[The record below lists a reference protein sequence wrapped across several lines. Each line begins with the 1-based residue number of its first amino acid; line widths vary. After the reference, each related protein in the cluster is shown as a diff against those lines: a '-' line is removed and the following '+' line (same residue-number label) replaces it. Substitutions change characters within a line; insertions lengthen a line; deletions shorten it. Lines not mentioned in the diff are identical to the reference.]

1 MSVDLRTRTHWVFDM
16 DGTLTVAMHDF
27 AAICTALGLP
37 VGDPILETLAAMPRA
52 QSRPLYDRL
61 DAMEI
66 ELAREARAQ
75 PGAREL
81 LERLRDRG
89 AHLGI
94 LTRNGEQIALETLA
108 ACGLL
113 EFFEH
118 DAIIGRESAAPKP
131 EPDGVLALLSGWDA
145 PAHQAVMVGDF
156 SFDIE
161 AGRRAGT
168 ATVYFDVNRS
178 FAFSDAADVTVHR
191 LSTLTAL
198 ANG

>member
-1 MSVDLRTRTHWVFDM
+1 
-16 DGTLTVAMHDF
+16 
-27 AAICTALGLP
+27 
-37 VGDPILETLAAMPRA
+37 
-52 QSRPLYDRL
+52 
-61 DAMEI
+61 MEI

-118 DAIIGRESAAPKP
+118 DAIIGPRVSRAQTGGRTACWLCSP
-131 EPDGVLALLSGWDA
+131 
-145 PAHQAVMVGDF
+145 VGM
-156 SFDIE
+156 
-161 AGRRAGT
+161 RR
-168 ATVYFDVNRS
+168 
-178 FAFSDAADVTVHR
+178 
-191 LSTLTAL
+191 LTRR
-198 ANG
+198 

>member
-1 MSVDLRTRTHWVFDM
+1 M
-16 DGTLTVAMHDF
+16 
-27 AAICTALGLP
+27 
-37 VGDPILETLAAMPRA
+37 
-52 QSRPLYDRL
+52 
-61 DAMEI
+61 
-66 ELAREARAQ
+66 
-75 PGAREL
+75 
-81 LERLRDRG
+81 
-89 AHLGI
+89 
-94 LTRNGEQIALETLA
+94 
-108 ACGLL
+108 
-113 EFFEH
+113 
-118 DAIIGRESAAPKP
+118 
-131 EPDGVLALLSGWDA
+131 LALLSGWDA